1 MGVCVYSESLLIRVF
16 FVGAFER
23 HHSFIHSFFQLP
35 HKYLICET
43 LEEGGKEDGDDD
55 DDAREQQHA

>member
-1 MGVCVYSESLLIRVF
+1 MYSESLRVF

-23 HHSFIHSFFQLP
+23 HHSFIRSFNCRTN
-35 HKYLICET
+35 LICA

-55 DDAREQQHA
+55 AREQQHA